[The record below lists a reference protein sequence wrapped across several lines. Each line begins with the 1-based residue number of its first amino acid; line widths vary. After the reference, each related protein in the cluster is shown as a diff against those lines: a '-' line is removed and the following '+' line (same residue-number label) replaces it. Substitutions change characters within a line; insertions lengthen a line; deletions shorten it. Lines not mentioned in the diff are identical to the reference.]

1 MKYISPNYKLE
12 NLESADIITA
22 SIEDN
27 GEATYTYKGET
38 YSGQKGTAAGW
49 FNDIY

>member
-12 NLESADIITA
+12 NFESADIITA